1 MREVKAGIEYKIN
14 LNNKSFLLGRK
25 KYKLLDKINSFGS
38 ISEAAKL
45 TEISYRTALNHI
57 EKIES
62 SLDIK
67 IVETQK
73 GGKGGGGKT
82 SLSEEGFAILK
93 ECKKINAIM
102 ELHKDANELKSVVK
116 KIDSEKGVMIIG
128 IKDIDINI
136 PLNNKYEIGDKILA
150 LINYDN
156 IFLMLEPYDSSI
168 RNNLKGKIVELSLNN
183 KIIRVKIDIGGIFIY
198 SDITISAAKELDLE
212 LGKEIYVGFKA
223 MSVAT
228 LKL

>member
-57 EKIES
+57 EKIET